1 MIRNRSIFSWQLIYA
16 LLAVAVV
23 VAVLTVGGAV
33 ERLNISRFENELR
46 TSLSEKV
53 STLRAQLEG
62 NLNSEAQLIRGLV
75 ATIAAE
81 PDISQEHFSAITA
94 QLFNENS
101 LLRNIGAAPDL
112 VIRFMYPLKGNE
124 ATIGLDYLKNEA
136 QREAAERARAIGD
149 IVLAGPVDLVQGGQ
163 GFISRMPVFII
174 NDAEE
179 EKAFWG
185 LVSAVIDVDQLYR
198 ASGLLDDDLP
208 VEIAIRGKDALGAQ
222 GALFFGREQVFDSN
236 PIYAEVS
243 LPQGS
248 WQMAAIPKGGWPVQA
263 DNFQRVRLW
272 IILTGIGIMSVTM
285 AGTRL
290 LHQRWLAETRLA
302 SAIDATEEAFVL
314 YDSEDRLVTC
324 NEKFKEFFKESADLF
339 APGNRFGYILQEG
352 VKRGQYPE
360 AIGREEEWTEQRM
373 ASHRAANTSVEQQV
387 KGGRWVKIAERKTP
401 DGGTVGFRVCITELK
416 NAQEKSEQASKT
428 KSEFLSSVSHEL
440 RTPLNAVIGFAE
452 ILEKGLLGPLND
464 QQKERIGDI
473 REAGDHLLDLI
484 NDILDFSKVESGK
497 FEPVFVDV
505 DVERAVNRSIKLA
518 GNLAEKKNI
527 QLTTELPRSIPPL
540 RADERLFK
548 QMLINLLS
556 NALKFTPVEGKVVV
570 AVSLPEEGGLQVE
583 VRDTGSGMDK
593 EDIPKALS
601 AFEQINGSLT
611 RQHRGTGLGL
621 AIVESFIKLHGGTL
635 EIESEIGVG
644 TVARLV
650 FPEYRVL

>member
-1 MIRNRSIFSWQLIYA
+1 MIRNRPTLSWQFTYV
-16 LLAVAVV
+16 LLAVVV
-23 VAVLTVGGAV
+23 VVTMFTIGGAV
-33 ERLNISRFENELR
+33 ERLNTSRFKNELR

-75 ATIAAE
+75 ATVATE
-81 PDISQEHFSAITA
+81 PDISQERFSSLAA
-94 QLFNENS
+94 QLFHENS
-101 LLRNIGAAPDL
+101 MLRNIAAAPDL
-112 VIRFMYPLKGNE
+112 VVRFMYPLKGNE
-124 ATIGLDYLKNEA
+124 AAIGLDYLKNEA

-149 IVLAGPVDLVQGGQ
+149 IILAGPVDLVQGGQ

-222 GALFFGREQVFDSN
+222 GALFFGREQVFEAD

-248 WQMAAIPKGGWPVQA
+248 WQMAAIPKGGWPIQA
-263 DNFQRVRLW
+263 DNHQRIRFL
-272 IILTGIGIMSVTM
+272 IIVTGIGILSLTM

-290 LHQRWLAETRLA
+290 LHQRWQAETRLA

-314 YDSEDRLVTC
+314 YDSDDRLVTC

-339 APGNRFGYILQEG
+339 APGNRFEYILKEG

-360 AIGREEEWTEQRM
+360 AIGREEEWVAQRM

-387 KGGRWVKIAERKTP
+387 KGGRWAKIAERKTP

-416 NAQEKSEQASKT
+416 KAQKKAEQASKV
-428 KSEFLSSVSHEL
+428 KSEFLSSMSHEL
-440 RTPLNAVIGFAE
+440 RTPLNAVIGFSE
-452 ILEKGLLGPLND
+452 ILGKGLLGPLND

-473 REAGDHLLDLI
+473 REAGDHLLALI
-484 NDILDFSKVESGK
+484 NNILDFSKIETGK
-497 FEPVFVDV
+497 FEPVFVNM
-505 DVERAVNRSIKLA
+505 DVERAIKSSLMLT
-518 GNLAEKKNI
+518 GDLAEKKNI
-527 QLTTELPRSIPPL
+527 QLSTELPQYIPPL

-556 NALKFTPVEGKVVV
+556 NALKFTQAEGKVVL

-635 EIESEIGVG
+635 EIESEVGVG
-644 TVARLV
+644 TVVRLV